1 MVFVSK
7 VETADNGLPLGG
19 HTELPACPVCL
30 EKMDESVD
38 GILTILCNHTFHSS
52 CLVKWGDTSCPVCRY
67 AQIPDP
73 VADSHC
79 MECGTEAKNNALW
92 ICLICGHIGC
102 GRYDQ
107 SHAFEH
113 YQDTHHCYALELGQN
128 RVWDY
133 VGDHWVDRLLQDK
146 EGKMVEGA
154 NKGERFDEKVDSVQL
169 EFTYLLTS
177 QLETQREYFEEK
189 LMMVEQRSCQET
201 SELKSKVEH
210 LSEENVSVKKQLD
223 ALQREKQA
231 LEKKLQSSGSKLS
244 QSHSQL
250 EEEKELR
257 KALQM
262 NQESWQ
268 TKHKQ
273 LQDEME
279 DFKKKKEL
287 EVLDLREQ
295 IRDLMFFLEAQKQ
308 IENSSERE
316 EIASGQIIVGPSSA
330 SPTKS
335 GSSKGKGKVRDKKK

>member
-1 MVFVSK
+1 MKISMEHHITF
-7 VETADNGLPLGG
+7 EIADDGLPLSG

-30 EKMDESVD
+30 EKSVD
-38 GILTILCNHTFHSS
+38 GILTILCNHTFHPS

-73 VADSHC
+73 VADSHS

-102 GRYDQ
+102 RRYDQ

-113 YQDTHHCYALELGQN
+113 DQDAHHCYALELGQN

-146 EGKMVEGA
+146 DGKMVEGA

-189 LMMVEQRSCQET
+189 LMMLEQRSCQEA
-201 SELKSKVEH
+201 SELRSKAEH
-210 LSEENVSVKKQLD
+210 LSEENFSVKKQLD
-223 ALQREKQA
+223 AVLKEKQE
-231 LEKKLQSSGSKLS
+231 LEKKLQTSSSKLS
-244 QSHSQL
+244 QSHNQL
-250 EEEKELR
+250 VEEKELR

-268 TKHKQ
+268 TKLKQ
-273 LQDEME
+273 LHDEME
-279 DFKKKKEL
+279 EFKQKKEL
-287 EVLDLREQ
+287 EVSDFKEQ
-295 IRDLMFFLEAQKQ
+295 IRDLMFFLEGQKQ

-316 EIASGQIIVGPSSA
+316 EIASRQIIVGPSAATLAKGSA
-330 SPTKS
+330 SKVKS
-335 GSSKGKGKVRDKKK
+335 KVRNN